1 MSLDHLSLLSTHAQ
15 VGIPLAVGL
24 LSASGFAVA
33 NSLQH
38 RVAGTV
44 PAEVTRATAVLRYLS
59 RRPQW
64 QVATTVSFLAMVCH
78 ALALRLGSITLV
90 QPLMLVGVVLAVPL
104 RAALERERP
113 PWAAVR
119 AVGTTTLGLAAFLSF
134 ADLHGTGG
142 APHLAVAAVLVLV
155 GVAVAAPLALL
166 GNGRLRPRP
175 HAALLG
181 TAAGVLFGLTAG
193 LLKLVG
199 TAFSQPGTPLLT
211 RLLLVGGLV
220 GAGLMGTAVNQRA
233 YQMAPIAFSMP
244 LVNVLDIVVALVFGS
259 LVFQEVP
266 GHTPTGLAM
275 QVVALGCVALGLR
288 GIARLDA
295 AEAPSAPARL
305 EVAR

>member
-1 MSLDHLSLLSTHAQ
+1 MTLDHVSLLSSHAG

-24 LSASGFAVA
+24 VSASGFAVA

-44 PAEVTRATAVLRYLS
+44 PADVTRATAVLRHLA

-64 QVATTVSFLAMVCH
+64 QVATTISFLAMVCH

-113 PWAAVR
+113 PWAALR
-119 AVGTTTLGLAAFLSF
+119 AVGTTTLGLAAFLAF
-134 ADLHGTGG
+134 ADLHGADA
-142 APHLAVAAVLVLV
+142 APRFAVAAALV
-155 GVAVAAPLALL
+155 GVGVVLAGAMALL
-166 GNGRLRPRP
+166 GNGRLRPRA

-199 TAFSQPGTPLLT
+199 TAFSHPGTPLLT

-233 YQMAPIAFSMP
+233 YQIAPIAFSMP

-266 GHTPTGLAM
+266 GHDPTGLAL

-288 GIARLDA
+288 GIARLDVDEA
-295 AEAPSAPARL
+295 AAATIRV